1 MRHSVQAYRRIQLEQ
16 WLIEADEL
24 GMFLNLGVC
33 LLHEEGEVGLKP
45 ENLCWVVGLKQLE
58 CLLKVKSLDFRE
70 CIVCQLL
77 HLMKLRDE
85 SRLLLLLGLLRDWR
99 P

>member
-24 GMFLNLGVC
+24 GMFFNLGVC
-33 LLHEEGEVGLKP
+33 LLHEKGEVGLKP

-58 CLLKVKSLDFRE
+58 CLLKVKSLDVRE
-70 CIVCQLL
+70 RIVRQLL
-77 HLMKLRDE
+77 HLMNLRDE
-85 SRLLLLLGLLRDWR
+85 SRLLLLGLLRDWR

>member
-33 LLHEEGEVGLKP
+33 LLHEESEVGLKP

-58 CLLKVKSLDFRE
+58 CLLKVKSLDVRE
-70 CIVCQLL
+70 RIVRQLL
-77 HLMKLRDE
+77 HLMNLRDE
-85 SRLLLLLGLLRDWR
+85 SRLLLLGLLRDWR

>member
-1 MRHSVQAYRRIQLEQ
+1 MQAYRRIQLQQ

-24 GMFLNLGVC
+24 GMILNMGVC
-33 LLHEEGEVGLKP
+33 LLHEEVEVGLKP

-58 CLLKVKSLDFRE
+58 CLLKVKSLDVRE
-70 CIVCQLL
+70 RIVRQLL
-77 HLMKLRDE
+77 HLMNLWDE
-85 SRLLLLLGLLRDWR
+85 SRLLLLELLRDWR

>member
-24 GMFLNLGVC
+24 GMFFNLGVC
-33 LLHEEGEVGLKP
+33 LLHEKGEVGLKP

-58 CLLKVKSLDFRE
+58 CLLKVSVTYSHEAKPSEDVTYL
-70 CIVCQLL
+70 QLAPS
-77 HLMKLRDE
+77 KC
-85 SRLLLLLGLLRDWR
+85 
-99 P
+99 